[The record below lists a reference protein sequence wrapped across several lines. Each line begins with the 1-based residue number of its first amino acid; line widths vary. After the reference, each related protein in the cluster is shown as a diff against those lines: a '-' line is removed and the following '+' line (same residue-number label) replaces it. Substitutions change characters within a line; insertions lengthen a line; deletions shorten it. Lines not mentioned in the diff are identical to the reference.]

1 MVLNQDVIHVLVGLG
16 ILVGALQCFFGYRI
30 FKFLLGL
37 FGFLLGSVLAAA
49 IGFNFT
55 QEVVVV
61 FLFGLVGGF
70 IGAALM
76 TVLYFVG
83 VFVIGSFF
91 GGILGVVLYAVA
103 ESNPDPAPLLI
114 LAVIAGVIALIFQKF
129 MIIVSTGFGGSWM
142 VVTGIAYFGTQA
154 INISNLNQIFRP
166 DGSHLYAII
175 LCWLALGIVGVIVQ
189 YRSSTTNA
197 PQSQGESESEIHAA
211 YSRSSK
217 R

>member
-197 PQSQGESESEIHAA
+197 PQSQGEF
-211 YSRSSK
+211 
-217 R
+217 